1 MSGTRQFNVRVPD
14 EARDVL
20 TRIATRIREDR
31 TFIDRINGW
40 LDTVEDGTADDSLA
54 ERVARIEAALAE
66 RGPVT
71 VTTPSGTPPNTPD
84 DTPPLTT
91 GEGRGLRLTEAGE
104 HDLALRIGAGQPDE
118 DIAAAMGIST
128 NTVRARRK
136 KIGERLL

>member
-1 MSGTRQFNVRVPD
+1 MSATRQFNVRVPD

-66 RGPVT
+66 GEVKT
-71 VTTPSGTPPNTPD
+71 VITPDDTPP

-104 HDLALRIGAGQPDE
+104 HDLALRIGAGQPDD

-136 KIGERLL
+136 RIEAGQT